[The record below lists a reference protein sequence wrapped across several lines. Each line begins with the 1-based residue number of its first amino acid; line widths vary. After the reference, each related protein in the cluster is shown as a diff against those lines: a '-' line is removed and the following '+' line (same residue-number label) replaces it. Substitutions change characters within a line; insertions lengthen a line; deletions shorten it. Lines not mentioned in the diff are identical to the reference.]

1 MPVSR
6 GDVVMAFYPFAS
18 EPRGK
23 RRPALV
29 IQNDRDNARL
39 QNTVIAQITSNLRRV
54 GDPSH
59 VLIAVAT
66 PDGQRSG
73 LLHDSVVSCNNLVT
87 VRQDRIDQVIGL
99 LSPALMQQVNDA
111 LRAALEL
118 P

>member
-1 MPVSR
+1 
-6 GDVVMAFYPFAS
+6 MAFYPFAS

-39 QNTVIAQITSNLRRV
+39 PNTVIAQITSNLRRV

-59 VLIAVAT
+59 VLIDVAT

-73 LLHDSVVSCNNLVT
+73 LLHDSAVSCNNLVT
-87 VRQDRIDQVIGL
+87 VRQDRIDQVSGS
-99 LSPALMQQVNDA
+99 LSPAL
-111 LRAALEL
+111 

>member
-1 MPVSR
+1 MKVRR
-6 GDVVMAFYPFAS
+6 GDVIMAFYPFAS
-18 EPRGK
+18 EVQGK

-29 IQNDRDNARL
+29 IQNDVDNARL

-59 VLIAVAT
+59 FLIELAT

-87 VRQDRIDQVIGL
+87 VRQDRIDKVIGS
-99 LSPALMQQVNDA
+99 LSPAAMRQVDDC
-111 LRAALEL
+111 LRAALGL
-118 P
+118 T